1 MKSFLKENW
10 FKLAI
15 VLALAWFLFG
25 LTTGSFLV
33 KVCTI
38 ESELSSILLKYK
50 KCSWKRKTTRAQ
62 I

>member
-10 FKLAI
+10 FKLTI
-15 VLALAWFLFG
+15 VLVLAWFLFG

-50 KCSWKRKTTRAQ
+50 KCS
-62 I
+62 